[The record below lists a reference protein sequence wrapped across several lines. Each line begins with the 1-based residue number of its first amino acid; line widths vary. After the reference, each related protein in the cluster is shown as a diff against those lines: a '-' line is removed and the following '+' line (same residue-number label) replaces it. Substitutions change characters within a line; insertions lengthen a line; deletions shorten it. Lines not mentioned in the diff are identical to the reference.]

1 MRGLVT
7 ALRTLTVLPVP
18 GKDAVRFSSSLHWFP
33 VVGFLLGIVEAGF
46 GYLVMLSGWSE
57 IAAAGVLLVGVVVT
71 RGIHADGFADV
82 IDGFFGG
89 TTVEARLRI
98 MKDPAVG
105 SFGAVALILL
115 FLFKWVVLVRLLSL
129 GLYVWIVA
137 GVMLARLVQ
146 VIVAS
151 SLPYARSEGG
161 TAAGFVEGAGALHI
175 FVAILLS
182 VIGLVIVSNGMLLP
196 GGIALFTALLSA
208 GLTALVS
215 LKKIRG
221 VTGDILGASSEI
233 TEVLVWS
240 AVAFWVEVPFI

>member
-57 IAAAGVLLVGVVVT
+57 IAAAGVLFVGVVAT

-89 TTVEARLRI
+89 ATVEARLRI

-105 SFGAVALILL
+105 SFGAIALILL
-115 FLFKWVVLVRLLSL
+115 FLFKWVVLVKLLSL

-175 FVAILLS
+175 LVAVLLS
-182 VIGLVIVSNGMLLP
+182 VIGLFVVSNGMLLP

-221 VTGDILGASSEI
+221 VTGDVLGASSEI
-233 TEVLVWS
+233 TEALVWS
-240 AVAFWVEVPFI
+240 AVTFWVIFS

>member
-33 VVGFLLGIVEAGF
+33 VVGFLLGIIEAGC

-105 SFGAVALILL
+105 SFGAIALILL
-115 FLFKWVVLVRLLSL
+115 FLFKWVVLVKLLSL

-151 SLPYARSEGG
+151 SLRYARSEGG

-182 VIGLVIVSNGMLLP
+182 VIGLVIVSNGRLLP

-221 VTGDILGASSEI
+221 VTGDVLGASSEI

-240 AVAFWVEVPFI
+240 AITFWVIFS

>member
-33 VVGFLLGIVEAGF
+33 VVGFLLGIIEAGF

-89 TTVEARLRI
+89 ATVEARLRI

-105 SFGAVALILL
+105 SFGAIALILL
-115 FLFKWVVLVRLLSL
+115 FLFKWVALVKLLSL

-146 VIVAS
+146 VRVAS

-161 TAAGFVEGAGALHI
+161 TAAGFVEGAGTLHI
-175 FVAILLS
+175 FVAVFLS
-182 VIGLVIVSNGMLLP
+182 VIGLFVVSNGMLLP

-221 VTGDILGASSEI
+221 VTGDVLGASSEI

-240 AVAFWVEVPFI
+240 AVAFWIEVPFI